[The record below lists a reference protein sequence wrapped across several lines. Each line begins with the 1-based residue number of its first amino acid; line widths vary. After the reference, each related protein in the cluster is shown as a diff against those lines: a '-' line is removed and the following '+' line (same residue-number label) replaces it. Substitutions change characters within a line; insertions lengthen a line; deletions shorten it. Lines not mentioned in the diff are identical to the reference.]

1 MKVND
6 QTKIRNLLL
15 FNTVNVPKPEDT
27 SENFKTFTVA
37 YPILEELLKL
47 HYINNE
53 IKYIDYKTNKYQTT
67 SITVKDIIQ
76 FCKSHKQVLVFGAV
90 SIDTNKLIS
99 IGVICNEEHDE
110 ELRQLIWDTF
120 ENPLGAEMNEDMVY
134 AEYEVDNDPLYE
146 NSIK

>member
-1 MKVND
+1 MININD
-6 QTKIRNLLL
+6 QIKIRNLLL
-15 FNTVNVPKPEDT
+15 FNTVNVPKSEDPD
-27 SENFKTFTVA
+27 ENFKTFTVA

-53 IKYIDYKTNKYQTT
+53 IKHINYKTNKYKA
-67 SITVKDIIQ
+67 SPKTVKDIIQ
-76 FCKSHKQVLVFGAV
+76 FCKSHKQVLVWGAV
-90 SIDTNKLIS
+90 SIDTNKLVS

-134 AEYEVDNDPLYE
+134 VEYDIDNDPLCK
-146 NSIK
+146 S